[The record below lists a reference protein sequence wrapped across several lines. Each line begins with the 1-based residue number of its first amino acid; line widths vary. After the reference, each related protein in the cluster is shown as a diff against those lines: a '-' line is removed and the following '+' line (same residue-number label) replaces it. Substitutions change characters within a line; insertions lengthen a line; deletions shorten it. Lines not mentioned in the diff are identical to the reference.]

1 MTAIA
6 YPFLRPGPNRISAG
20 PWLVTRDGE
29 PCVFADGHF
38 DHFDYSTNLE
48 AVRHFKV
55 NVEGV
60 AADTGLKADALK
72 LLCVVTFG
80 TGSGRLQRAR
90 KAVVREVI
98 QVGRE
103 DVELALS
110 VDGREV
116 SELFVLTTEI
126 VLLSSGTVHRRVSPV
141 ATGARLWRDEFRAAV
156 EPLGT
161 RFPME
166 AVSFATVLP
175 AGHSE
180 ALWYLDWYPQNLHH
194 DFATS
199 VRLLINL
206 DKPAFVEAV
215 KHADE
220 VTLRMLMCSVATQ
233 MVRSAIALDH
243 FPLDQAEA
251 SPSSVSAIIEAW
263 VEQAFPGQS
272 AEAVRTLAQHDP
284 ARFELAIGSLFAGE
298 LGNE

>member
-6 YPFLRPGPNRISAG
+6 YPFLRPGPDRISAG

-29 PCVFADGHF
+29 PCVFADGHL

-55 NVEGV
+55 DVEGV
-60 AADTGLKADALK
+60 AADTGLKADEIR

-80 TGSGRLQRAR
+80 TGGRRLQRAR
-90 KAVVREVI
+90 RIVTREVI
-98 QVGRE
+98 QAGRE
-103 DVELALS
+103 ATVLALAI
-110 VDGREV
+110 DGREV

-126 VLLSSGTVHRRVSPV
+126 ILLSSGTVRRRVSPV
-141 ATGARLWRDEFRAAV
+141 TTGARLWRDEFRAAV
-156 EPLGT
+156 EPLGA

-166 AVSFATVLP
+166 AVSFATVFP
-175 AGHSE
+175 TGHGD
-180 ALWYLDWYPQNLHH
+180 ALWYLDWSPQTLHH

-206 DKPAFVEAV
+206 DRPAFVDAV
-215 KHADE
+215 QQADE
-220 VTLRMLMCSVATQ
+220 VTLRMLMCSVTTQ
-233 MVRSAIALDH
+233 MVRSAIDLDH

-251 SPSSVSAIIEAW
+251 SPSSVSAVIEAW

-284 ARFELAIGSLFAGE
+284 SRFELAIGSLFAGE
-298 LGNE
+298 FGNE